1 MWLDIKNTV
10 WERVHFETVEE
21 MNEVIKKLKSGE
33 LTTGND
39 VCEFLDRSTEWID
52 DTSEEMRVEEND
64 GYSTMDIMEDNK
76 TIWENSK
83 S

>member
-1 MWLDIKNTV
+1 MRLL
-10 WERVHFETVEE
+10 
-21 MNEVIKKLKSGE
+21 KLKSGE

>member
-1 MWLDIKNTV
+1 
-10 WERVHFETVEE
+10 

-52 DTSEEMRVEEND
+52 DTQRRNEEEND

>member
-1 MWLDIKNTV
+1 MILQK
-10 WERVHFETVEE
+10 
-21 MNEVIKKLKSGE
+21 
-33 LTTGND
+33 
-39 VCEFLDRSTEWID
+39 
-52 DTSEEMRVEEND
+52 EMRVEEND

>member
-1 MWLDIKNTV
+1 
-10 WERVHFETVEE
+10 

-33 LTTGND
+33 LTT
-39 VCEFLDRSTEWID
+39 VCMQFLDRSTEWID

>member
-1 MWLDIKNTV
+1 MRI
-10 WERVHFETVEE
+10 
-21 MNEVIKKLKSGE
+21 
-33 LTTGND
+33 
-39 VCEFLDRSTEWID
+39 LDRSTEWID

>member
-1 MWLDIKNTV
+1 MILQK
-10 WERVHFETVEE
+10 
-21 MNEVIKKLKSGE
+21 
-33 LTTGND
+33 
-39 VCEFLDRSTEWID
+39 
-52 DTSEEMRVEEND
+52 RVEEND